1 MLFRSVFALGFGTT
15 LGGSRFFPVR
25 GYASSTV
32 NGRRAATVS
41 VEYRVPLALIGEALG
56 HLPFG
61 ADRLS
66 AAAFTDAGD
75 AWEPGERAR
84 LHRLRSVGA
93 ELVADLTVNYDVPL
107 RLRCGVAQPLVA
119 VPGNATRRLRG
130 YVALAADF

>member
-1 MLFRSVFALGFGTT
+1 
-15 LGGSRFFPVR
+15 
-25 GYASSTV
+25 
-32 NGRRAATVS
+32 VS
-41 VEYRVPLALIGEALG
+41 VEYRVPLALVGEALG

-66 AAAFTDAGD
+66 AAAFADAGD

-107 RLRCGVAQPLVA
+107 RLRFGVAQPLGA
-119 VPGNATRRLRG
+119 VPGNAARRPQG